1 MFYYFAHI
9 LRTIAGRDQQSI
21 IGFYHHK
28 VIHSDGGDKFSGRIN
43 VVSLGIKRE
52 RSLARNQ
59 VVFLRAL
66 LAGVML
72 VESRPGTQVIPSEL
86 RRDTEDVR
94 ILLTLGGSGLEHCII
109 DADVFTF
116 RVQLGKTVGELAR
129 SVIGGNSLKHLRR
142 FRKMFEQCFGKSASP
157 PQEHAAVPEVV
168 SRSKKT
174 RGALRIGFFCKPPHA
189 QRFLS
194 IALSSFNVAI
204 PRLWTCRTNP

>member
-1 MFYYFAHI
+1 MFYYFAYI

-66 LAGVML
+66 LAGKVL
-72 VESRPGTQVIPSEL
+72 VQSRPGTQVIPSEL
-86 RRDTEDVR
+86 RRNTEDVR
-94 ILLTLGGSGLEHCII
+94 ILLALGGSGLEYCVI

-116 RVQLGKTVGELAR
+116 RVQLGETVGELACP
-129 SVIGGNSLKHLRR
+129 VISGNSLKNLRR
-142 FRKMFEQCFGKSASP
+142 FRKMFAQRFAQSARA

-174 RGALRIGFFCKPPHA
+174 RGALGIGF
-189 QRFLS
+189 
-194 IALSSFNVAI
+194 
-204 PRLWTCRTNP
+204 